1 MWLKILIVLLFIGV
15 VISLSSSLVF
25 LLKDLGNQRRRTM
38 YALGIRVC
46 LASALIL
53 SLIYGF
59 ASGRLH
65 STAPWDRQLHPALVA
80 PLNQALPEDGP
91 EPSPPEG

>member
-15 VISLSSSLVF
+15 IISLSSGLVY
-25 LLKDLGNQRRRTM
+25 LLKDMGSPRKRTM

-59 ASGRLH
+59 ASGRLT
-65 STAPWDRQLHPALVA
+65 STAPWDRQLHPEQVA
-80 PLNQALPEDGP
+80 PLDQ
-91 EPSPPEG
+91 SPPEN

>member
-1 MWLKILIVLLFIGV
+1 
-15 VISLSSSLVF
+15 
-25 LLKDLGNQRRRTM
+25 M

-65 STAPWDRQLHPALVA
+65 STAPWDRQLHPAQFS
-80 PLNQALPEDGP
+80 PLNQALLPGDKPEDEPEDEP
-91 EPSPPEG
+91 EPSQSEQ